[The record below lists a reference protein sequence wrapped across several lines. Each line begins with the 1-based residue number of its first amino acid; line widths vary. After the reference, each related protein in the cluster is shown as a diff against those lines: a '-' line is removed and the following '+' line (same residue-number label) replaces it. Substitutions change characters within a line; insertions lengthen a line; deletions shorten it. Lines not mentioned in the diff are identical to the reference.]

1 MPPSPGLT
9 FLFFSGPY
17 KGRSNVRLGPDVL
30 LRGQSVARSHAFIN
44 LREVWCSRRRKPTPG
59 PDFRVTGLRCITA
72 TQSDICS
79 PVSAPWRRT
88 PTSRS
93 PTSGTRTWTLTSNTS
108 SCRSVET
115 TRRSPPLSSSRFWTK
130 RRLDIITDGFSLQ
143 TCCDIIS
150 LLDTDGSSRLGLLG
164 EDADV
169 PGFQLNSTVIQEIVA
184 RYTDRSYAIDFD
196 RFIGCLIRLEMLF
209 RMFRTLDPARP
220 AAGKPHLSSAVP
232 LLLAD
237 IHDIITDL
245 ISFCSGCASPSTDSC
260 HSRSMLGK

>member
-44 LREVWCSRRRKPTPG
+44 LREVWCSRRRKPTP
-59 PDFRVTGLRCITA
+59 
-72 TQSDICS
+72 
-79 PVSAPWRRT
+79 APWRRT

-220 AAGKPHLSSAVP
+220 AAVAVP
-232 LLLAD
+232 HHQLTAATPGACWENDLGSTVFGDCWLLAA
-237 IHDIITDL
+237 I
-245 ISFCSGCASPSTDSC
+245 ASLTLNEEILLEWSRRVRASEMESTLASST
-260 HSRSMLGK
+260 SR